1 MSVAENIFTS
11 LWNLL
16 ENGAIKGKNIDHVT
30 MHHEVNV
37 RCKKLRKW
45 QNKKEEEVNG
55 SGREQTRVVLL
66 WSTSSNAQ
74 YKSSIPPPNIFVFVA
89 CISFILLNNMVARS
103 SKCDMKLTS
112 YSHIVIFV
120 AIFETYCHF

>member
-74 YKSSIPPPNIFVFVA
+74 YKVLSPTKYLCFCCMCFFDITQQHG
-89 CISFILLNNMVARS
+89 CL
-103 SKCDMKLTS
+103 KYQT
-112 YSHIVIFV
+112 
-120 AIFETYCHF
+120 

>member
-1 MSVAENIFTS
+1 MSVTENIFTS

-16 ENGAIKGKNIDHVT
+16 ENGAIKGKNIYHVT

-55 SGREQTRVVLL
+55 SGREQTTVVLL

-74 YKSSIPPPNIFVFVA
+74 YKVLSPTKYLCFCCMCFFYITQQHG
-89 CISFILLNNMVARS
+89 CL
-103 SKCDMKLTS
+103 K
-112 YSHIVIFV
+112 Y
-120 AIFETYCHF
+120 

>member
-45 QNKKEEEVNG
+45 QNKK
-55 SGREQTRVVLL
+55 
-66 WSTSSNAQ
+66 
-74 YKSSIPPPNIFVFVA
+74 K
-89 CISFILLNNMVARS
+89 
-103 SKCDMKLTS
+103 KK
-112 YSHIVIFV
+112 
-120 AIFETYCHF
+120 

>member
-74 YKSSIPPPNIFVFVA
+74 YKNSIPHQIFLFLLHVFLLYYSATWLLGVLNV
-89 CISFILLNNMVARS
+89 ISN
-103 SKCDMKLTS
+103 
-112 YSHIVIFV
+112 
-120 AIFETYCHF
+120 

>member
-74 YKSSIPPPNIFVFVA
+74 YKVLSPTKYLCFCCMCFFYITQQHG
-89 CISFILLNNMVARS
+89 CL
-103 SKCDMKLTS
+103 K
-112 YSHIVIFV
+112 Y
-120 AIFETYCHF
+120 

>member
-74 YKSSIPPPNIFVFVA
+74 YKVLSPTIYLCFCCMCFFYITQQHG
-89 CISFILLNNMVARS
+89 CLKYQM
-103 SKCDMKLTS
+103 
-112 YSHIVIFV
+112 
-120 AIFETYCHF
+120 

>member
-30 MHHEVNV
+30 MHHEVNL

-66 WSTSSNAQ
+66 WSTSSHAQ
-74 YKSSIPPPNIFVFVA
+74 YKVLSPPNICVLLHVF
-89 CISFILLNNMVARS
+89 LLY
-103 SKCDMKLTS
+103 
-112 YSHIVIFV
+112 YSTTWLLEVLNVI
-120 AIFETYCHF
+120 

>member
-74 YKSSIPPPNIFVFVA
+74 YKVLSPTKYLCFCCMCFFYITQQHG
-89 CISFILLNNMVARS
+89 CLKYYM
-103 SKCDMKLTS
+103 
-112 YSHIVIFV
+112 
-120 AIFETYCHF
+120 

>member
-74 YKSSIPPPNIFVFVA
+74 YKVCIPHQIFVF
-89 CISFILLNNMVARS
+89 LLHVF
-103 SKCDMKLTS
+103 LLY
-112 YSHIVIFV
+112 YSTTWLLEVVNVI
-120 AIFETYCHF
+120 